1 MDTCGCGGEG
11 DTLTGGSGHITPS
24 SSGSPMVRNTLII
37 AEARTWRAVV
47 LARCTLREMHAR
59 AFSELHAAASSA
71 SLYQHAHARASGG
84 CVPGLDSP
92 QAAVQARGLLHVRR
106 APPRRRPNDACG
118 TEVDTQQR
126 RRVVREEEMLCEHR
140 QVLVFAA
147 LPVCHACRD
156 VPHTLLLPSWQAVRA
171 GGGDLRSRAAQ
182 QDCRCLAC
190 KSCQHSREG
199 SDAFRLNFPP
209 ACASVCVRRRLQL
222 QGAAQGHAGWPCKR
236 PHHGKCP
243 LLSYTTT
250 PADTAAPLPGFQVVV
265 SDKADCGGVAY
276 AQSSGMRVLRYPAA
290 RDDPG
295 SGLSAAQLVDALR
308 EEGIHLVLLAGYL
321 KLVPAELCRAF
332 PRAMLNIHPALL
344 PAFGGKGMYGHK
356 VHAAVIASGARFSGP
371 TVHFVDEEY
380 DRGKIVAQRCVPV
393 LPDDSPDTL
402 AHRVLEQAR
411 AEALHTLQP

>member
-1 MDTCGCGGEG
+1 M
-11 DTLTGGSGHITPS
+11 
-24 SSGSPMVRNTLII
+24 
-37 AEARTWRAVV
+37 
-47 LARCTLREMHAR
+47 
-59 AFSELHAAASSA
+59 
-71 SLYQHAHARASGG
+71 
-84 CVPGLDSP
+84 
-92 QAAVQARGLLHVRR
+92 
-106 APPRRRPNDACG
+106 
-118 TEVDTQQR
+118 
-126 RRVVREEEMLCEHR
+126 
-140 QVLVFAA
+140 
-147 LPVCHACRD
+147 
-156 VPHTLLLPSWQAVRA
+156 
-171 GGGDLRSRAAQ
+171 
-182 QDCRCLAC
+182 
-190 KSCQHSREG
+190 
-199 SDAFRLNFPP
+199 
-209 ACASVCVRRRLQL
+209 
-222 QGAAQGHAGWPCKR
+222 
-236 PHHGKCP
+236 
-243 LLSYTTT
+243 
-250 PADTAAPLPGFQVVV
+250 VV

-308 EEGIHLVLLAGYL
+308 EEGIQLVLLAGYL

-411 AEALHTLQP
+411 AVGPLNPIALTIAPRIHG